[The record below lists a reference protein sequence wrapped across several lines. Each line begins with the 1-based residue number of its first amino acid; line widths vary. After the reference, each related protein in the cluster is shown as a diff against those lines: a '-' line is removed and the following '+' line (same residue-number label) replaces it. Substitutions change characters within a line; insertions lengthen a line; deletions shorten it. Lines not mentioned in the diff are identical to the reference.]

1 MKGAKALQNTQS
13 GNGWKIKGSKW
24 NILRFI

>member
-1 MKGAKALQNTQS
+1 MKGAKALRNTQS
-13 GNGWKIKGSKW
+13 GNGWKTKGLKW